1 MPAILGPDPTSVGS
15 PLSVVPQTV
24 VAQQKMARSDR
35 LEVSEVLQL
44 SECATSSGSWHSA
57 STKGDGCFFSITS
70 RLRGSL

>member
-35 LEVSEVLQL
+35 LEVSDILQL
-44 SECATSSGSWHSA
+44 SEHVSSLRSCNSA
-57 STKGDGCFFSITS
+57 STKVEG
-70 RLRGSL
+70 